1 MRVYEF
7 AKELNKDAGD
17 FVHELRS
24 KFGLEIKSHLSA
36 ISEEQMEQIRTTYNQ
51 NLLSSLTDLKDELE
65 KQVDDSHKQDLKE
78 TFNDTID
85 LKEPDDLKEPEFISY
100 DLVKNDEESKRT
112 KDEWALGSGDDIVPP
127 ENKLDE
133 KGIKKLKEKNE
144 KAVQSSMK
152 SAKESREK
160 YATTVTNVVEN
171 PDSWHVGGDTPKIVV
186 KQQEV
191 ILEKPSWLSRMLA
204 WWIGS

>member
-36 ISEEQMEQIRTTYNQ
+36 ISEEQMDQIRTTYNQ

-65 KQVDDSHKQDLKE
+65 KQVDDSHKQDLIE
-78 TFNDTID
+78 TFNDTIY

-100 DLVKNDEESKRT
+100 DLVKNDEESKGT

-133 KGIKKLKEKNE
+133 KGIKKLISAEKEHE
-144 KAVQSSMK
+144 KARIEAEK
-152 SAKESREK
+152 SAIEARI
-160 YATTVTNVVEN
+160 AGLTAIITDINA
-171 PDSWHVGGDTPKIVV
+171 
-186 KQQEV
+186 
-191 ILEKPSWLSRMLA
+191 L
-204 WWIGS
+204 